1 MSRDD
6 LLHANADIIRK
17 ATNETSHL
25 SPECVIIVVTNP
37 MDVMSQIAWEVS
49 GFNKEKVIGMG
60 GVLDSSRF
68 RTFVSREF
76 GISPNDI
83 EALVLGGHGD
93 QMVPLPR
100 YTTVKGVPITELLS
114 QDRIDALIHRT
125 RNGGAEIV
133 SLLKTGSA
141 YYAPAASTVQMVQSI
156 LFDEK
161 RMLPCAVLL
170 DGEYGVKGL
179 FVGVPV
185 ILAADGV
192 EKIIELNLTEEER
205 AEFDKSVSAVK
216 VLLEIAQK

>member
-1 MSRDD
+1 
-6 LLHANADIIRK
+6 
-17 ATNETSHL
+17 
-25 SPECVIIVVTNP
+25 
-37 MDVMSQIAWEVS
+37 
-49 GFNKEKVIGMG
+49 
-60 GVLDSSRF
+60 
-68 RTFVSREF
+68 
-76 GISPNDI
+76 
-83 EALVLGGHGD
+83 
-93 QMVPLPR
+93 MVPLPR